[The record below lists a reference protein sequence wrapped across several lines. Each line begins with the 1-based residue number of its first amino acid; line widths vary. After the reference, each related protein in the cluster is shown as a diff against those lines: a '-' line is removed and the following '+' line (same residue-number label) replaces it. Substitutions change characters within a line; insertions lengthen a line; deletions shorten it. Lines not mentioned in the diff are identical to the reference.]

1 MQLISLTTETF
12 KKLGSRTFNF
22 TPGVNVIAGDN
33 GSGKSTVL
41 RAVAVALFGPTM
53 LPGVGDDIPTRGSSS
68 WSVTLTFE
76 AQGKV
81 YEVVRGKGK
90 ASVKIGDELMASGQL
105 PVTAYLEDLLN
116 ISAKDYNLLIHSRQG
131 ETSYVINYGAT
142 ALQRK
147 VEEFAGIAEI
157 DKIVNEAASMAKEA
171 KSKWEWLEGRLLSQE
186 ESTVLEMMYE
196 ETANNLAKQSTEL
209 KGLIALQP
217 PVEPAKPSFNLSE
230 ERTKLRKYVAWT
242 GDDAAYRRELAELNQ
257 KLGDMLPPIKVP
269 ASTELLAYQHT
280 LKTELRDAKR
290 SVEAASNAKVKYDLL
305 KEQLSKLN
313 LQPVEEVAD
322 LAVALAEEEVS
333 DVQQQ
338 LQILNN
344 LKSDLSLQVSKLSKE
359 ISEGVCGSC
368 GTKLAT
374 DVDDLE
380 KQKTDAEV
388 ELLNLTSSIAKLTAE
403 LSEITETHKQLVRAQ
418 QVAKEHARKVSEAE
432 QQLRSLIVPAVVGD
446 VDHLQEAVF
455 KVAEQ
460 IKQIEA
466 IQSEADSLERTRS
479 RLKRSLENL
488 IQPTPVDVV
497 TEESVAAKELEQSI
511 YEIDHA
517 TWKHVADNLKR
528 DQEVKASE
536 VKGLQEK
543 FELLQQRRTENGK
556 KILEQEDLQ
565 MEAGLADRL
574 AKYLRTRRAAYLKE
588 VWDSIMA
595 VSSRFLGDTTR
606 SWMTETGIEDGKFM
620 FREEGAWVPAV
631 ETSGAQAAFLGTA
644 LRIGLNKA
652 LYRGKT
658 FLAFDEP
665 TEAMTE
671 ENARNLVAGIAG
683 EAHQIFLI
691 THRQSDQ
698 GLANNLIE
706 V

>member
-12 KKLGSRTFNF
+12 KKLGTRTFSF

-33 GSGKSTVL
+33 GNGKSTVL

-53 LPGVGDDIPTRGSSS
+53 LPGVSDDIPTRGSSS
-68 WSVTLTFE
+68 WCVSLTFE
-76 AQGKV
+76 HEGKV

-90 ASVKIGDELMASGQL
+90 SSVKVGEELKASGQL
-105 PVTAYLEDLLN
+105 PVTAFIEDLLN

-131 ETSYVINYGAT
+131 ETNYVINYGAT

-157 DKIVNEAASMAKEA
+157 DKIVIEAATMAKEA
-171 KSKWEWLEGRLLSQE
+171 KTKWEWLEGQLLSKE
-186 ESTVLEMMYE
+186 ESTTLEEMYE
-196 ETANNLAKQSTEL
+196 ETAASLAEQSSEL
-209 KGLIALQP
+209 ETLMAMTP
-217 PVEPAKPSFNLSE
+217 PTEPAKPLFNLAE
-230 ERTKLRKYVAWT
+230 ERAKLRKYVAWT
-242 GDDAAYRRELAELNQ
+242 GEEAAYQRESAELRQ
-257 KLGDMLPPIKVP
+257 KISELPAPLNVP
-269 ASTELLAYQHT
+269 ESSELLAYQRT
-280 LKTELRDAKR
+280 LKTELQAAKH
-290 SVEAASNAKVKYDLL
+290 SVEAASSAKVKHELL
-305 KEQLSKLN
+305 AEQLRKLK
-313 LQPVEEVAD
+313 LQSVEEVSAAEIS
-322 LAVALAEEEVS
+322 LSEEEIS
-333 DVQQQ
+333 DAQQQ
-338 LQILNN
+338 LQMLNN
-344 LKSDLSLQVSKLSKE
+344 LKSELVRQVSKLSKE

-368 GTKLAT
+368 GTKLVT
-374 DVDDLE
+374 DVDDLV
-380 KQKTDAEV
+380 KQKADAEA
-388 ELLNLTSSIAKLTAE
+388 ELLNLKDSIDRVSAE
-403 LSEITETHKQLVRAQ
+403 LAEVTATHKQLVRTQEAAQ
-418 QVAKEHARKVSEAE
+418 EHARKISESE
-432 QQLRSLIVPAVVGD
+432 QQLSGFVIPTVVGD
-446 VDHLQEAVF
+446 VDQLQEAVF

-466 IQSEADSLERTRS
+466 TQAEADSLERTRS
-479 RLKRSLENL
+479 RLQRSFENL
-488 IQPTPVDVV
+488 TQPHPVEVV
-497 TEESVAAKELEQSI
+497 TEEAVAAKELEQSV
-511 YEIDHA
+511 YEVDHA
-517 TWKHVADNLKR
+517 TWKHTVDNLKR
-528 DQEVKASE
+528 DQEAKALE
-536 VKGLQEK
+536 VQGLQEK
-543 FELLQQRRTENGK
+543 LDLLQLRKLEEDK
-556 KILEQEDLQ
+556 KIMEQECLL
-565 MEAGLADRL
+565 MESGVADRL
-574 AKYLRTRRAAYLKE
+574 SKYLRTRRAAYLKE

-595 VSSRFLGDTTR
+595 VSSRFLGEATR
-606 SWMTETGIEDGKFM
+606 NWMTETGIEDGKFM

-683 EAHQIFLI
+683 EAPQVFLI